1 MWESSNNDDSPF
13 TATFEGNGHVI
24 RNLAIRR
31 DQTTIGLFG
40 YTSGTATIRNLG
52 LEEALADYTG
62 SSN

>member
-1 MWESSNNDDSPF
+1 MQSNPF

-31 DQTTIGLFG
+31 DLEYHRPLRLICT
-40 YTSGTATIRNLG
+40 GTLRNIG

-62 SSN
+62 E